1 MLIHDISV
9 SNTMATKIKKTQTRK
24 QKKVGKYVSGNGKYQ
39 DLCDK
44 LAIDLIP
51 PSGKSSTLGGE
62 MLRCVMKLNNEFF
75 RNQFR
80 YDVSGCVLFLRE
92 NLDLLRSD
100 SEVDEAL
107 KFLSPMVKKGQYAY
121 SVSLPLK
128 SKNSASSSS
137 NSSSSTTTNKK
148 LGKQRR
154 KQITDLIGYHLDT
167 LINAVMDFNLK
178 DEKRSK
184 QINKICWTDFQL
196 KTGSWSSSQS
206 FEPDKILEEMKKRQD
221 HEDDDDDHILTDFEL
236 QENRL
241 FLFGSNL
248 KSAFLSE
255 IDGKEEKDLAAAA
268 ATIKKKKKKKTS
280 KRKLTTTTT
289 TNSASTRASTRATT
303 SNKKKKPQAQQQQ
316 LDSLSPSGCEDT
328 TANGKEIEII
338 EIID

>member
-1 MLIHDISV
+1 
-9 SNTMATKIKKTQTRK
+9 
-24 QKKVGKYVSGNGKYQ
+24 
-39 DLCDK
+39 
-44 LAIDLIP
+44 
-51 PSGKSSTLGGE
+51 
-62 MLRCVMKLNNEFF
+62 
-75 RNQFR
+75 
-80 YDVSGCVLFLRE
+80 
-92 NLDLLRSD
+92 
-100 SEVDEAL
+100 
-107 KFLSPMVKKGQYAY
+107 MVKKGQYAY

-137 NSSSSTTTNKK
+137 NSSNSTTTNKK

-196 KTGSWSSSQS
+196 KTGSCSSSQS

-221 HEDDDDDHILTDFEL
+221 QEDDDDDHILTDFEL

-255 IDGKEEKDLAAAA
+255 IDGEEEKDQAAAA

-280 KRKLTTTTT
+280 KRKLATTT
-289 TNSASTRASTRATT
+289 TNSASTRATT
-303 SNKKKKPQAQQQQ
+303 SNKKKKPQDQQQQ
-316 LDSLSPSGCEDT
+316 LDSSSSNPRNT

-338 EIID
+338 EISD